1 MKHTA
6 IAVGTAIVASLLV
19 AGCGSSSASTRSS
32 SPAASSV
39 SPAASAASSAASST
53 ASSSSASYSS
63 PSSSAG
69 SAELS
74 AIVLQ
79 PSDLPAA
86 WTAAPHQ
93 ADPGDATDQAA
104 LVACVGGTNT
114 DPDKTAEVD
123 SSDFSLDDASI
134 SSNATSYKSQSDLDA
149 DTALIH
155 SPKISTCYQQ
165 LVKTEAG
172 SSLPAGST
180 ITAVNLT
187 ITPGPGG
194 GPSNVVGTGTG
205 SITVS
210 SGGATVTIYDSVAFI
225 TGPLLEAEADFDSP
239 NQPVPA
245 TMFANLVNAVATRA
259 AKG

>member
-6 IAVGTAIVASLLV
+6 IAVGTGIVASLLV
-19 AGCGSSSASTRSS
+19 AGCGSSSTPTRSS
-32 SPAASSV
+32 SPAAS
-39 SPAASAASSAASST
+39 PATASNSTASNSAASNSAA
-53 ASSSSASYSS
+53 
-63 PSSSAG
+63 SSAG

-225 TGPLLEAEADFDSP
+225 TGPLLEAEVDFDSP

>member
-6 IAVGTAIVASLLV
+6 IAVGTGIVASLLV
-19 AGCGSSSASTRSS
+19 AGCGSSSTPTRSS
-32 SPAASSV
+32 SPAAS
-39 SPAASAASSAASST
+39 PAASSNAASSNSAASSSG
-53 ASSSSASYSS
+53 ASSSGA
-63 PSSSAG
+63 SSAG

-93 ADPGDATDQAA
+93 ADPGDAADQAA

-134 SSNATSYKSQSDLDA
+134 SSNAASYKSQSDLDA

-165 LVKTEAG
+165 LVKTEAA

-225 TGPLLEAEADFDSP
+225 TGPLLEAEVDFDSP

-245 TMFANLVNAVATRA
+245 TMFANLVNVVATRA